1 MDSYSMM
8 LNMAKKGK
16 YDLRYDSSPMGV
28 FNSQGVREKEF
39 FNSLSELSPK
49 EKVKAINDWLVK
61 FNPEARPAYLK
72 DGEVVIPRPLLK
84 KKTKPK
90 NTWLRK

>member
-1 MDSYSMM
+1 
-8 LNMAKKGK
+8 
-16 YDLRYDSSPMGV
+16 MGAT
-28 FNSQGVREKEF
+28 FTYE
-39 FNSLSELSPK
+39 
-49 EKVKAINDWLVK
+49 
-61 FNPEARPAYLK
+61 K